1 MNPGDFDDND
11 DDGDDA
17 TDGDD
22 SFELVFFCSWMMN
35 RKKPQL

>member
-22 SFELVFFCSWMMN
+22 SFELVFFV
-35 RKKPQL
+35 LG